1 MLKRVAD
8 NHHMSLLAARLE
20 DIYMKDELTGLY
32 NYRGFRAMASMIVD
46 DMIVTGAPLLMIS
59 FDIEHLKD
67 INKDWGHEEG
77 DFALQVFSSALKTTL
92 EEDVILARTGD
103 DEFSVLLPGLEK
115 ADAKEYISH
124 ICQYL
129 TNYARLHHKKY
140 HIHTRYACDSA
151 SITCIEDLDGLL
163 HSCMQ
168 QLEQNPSTLL

>member
-77 DFALQVFSSALKTTL
+77 DFALQVFSSALKLSLIHISEPTR
-92 EEDVILARTGD
+92 RT
-103 DEFSVLLPGLEK
+103 P
-115 ADAKEYISH
+115 IS
-124 ICQYL
+124 
-129 TNYARLHHKKY
+129 YAVFCLKKKK
-140 HIHTRYACDSA
+140 TMS
-151 SITCIEDLDGLL
+151 
-163 HSCMQ
+163 
-168 QLEQNPSTLL
+168 

>member
-1 MLKRVAD
+1 VTSWINNISRMLKRVAD

-124 ICQYL
+124 ICQ
-129 TNYARLHHKKY
+129 
-140 HIHTRYACDSA
+140 
-151 SITCIEDLDGLL
+151 
-163 HSCMQ
+163 
-168 QLEQNPSTLL
+168 